1 MLKPPKSRPSV
12 LIVDDVPANIKM
24 LREVLKD
31 DYDIRFAKS
40 GKAAL
45 DLLKTSDLPDLILLD
60 IMMPEMD
67 GYDACQQLKADPAT
81 QSIPVIF
88 ITSRDDEAD
97 EVKGFDMGA
106 VDYITKPFSIPVV
119 RARVQTHVELKRQ
132 REILENLSSV
142 DGLTGISNRR
152 QFNEFMNRHW
162 RIAMRISESVSLIM
176 IDIDFFKLYNDT
188 YGHLE
193 GDECLKQIAM
203 VLTRC
208 VTRST
213 DLVARFGGEE
223 FACVMPFTDLD
234 GALSVA
240 DAMRSAIEELN
251 ITHEKSPIGGRVT
264 ASLGLAAMV
273 PIANTGPDL
282 LIQKADRALYA
293 AKAEGRNRVQKG

>member
-1 MLKPPKSRPSV
+1 MHTPPKSRPSV

-31 DYDIRFAKS
+31 DYDIRFAMS

-152 QFNEFMNRHW
+152 QFDEFMDRHW
-162 RIAMRISESVSLIM
+162 RIAMRIGEQVSLIM
-176 IDIDFFKLYNDT
+176 IDIDYFKPYNDT

-193 GDECLKQIAM
+193 GDECLKQVAM

-223 FACVMPFTDLD
+223 FACVMPFTDLE
-234 GALSVA
+234 GALAVA
-240 DAMRSAIEELN
+240 EAMRLSVEELN
-251 ITHEKSPIGGRVT
+251 IPHEKSPIAGRIT
-264 ASLGLAAMV
+264 ASLGVAAMV
-273 PIANTGPDL
+273 PIANTGPDP

-293 AKAEGRNRVQKG
+293 AKAEGRNRVHKG

>member
-31 DYDIRFAKS
+31 GYDIRFAMS

-45 DLLKTSDLPDLILLD
+45 DLLKSDELPDLILLD

-67 GYDACQQLKADPAT
+67 GYSICRELKADAAT
-81 QSIPVIF
+81 ESIPIIF

-97 EVKGFDMGA
+97 EIKGFDLGA

-119 RARVQTHVELKRQ
+119 RARVQTHVELKQQ

-142 DGLTGISNRR
+142 DGLTGIANRR
-152 QFNEFMNRHW
+152 QLDEFMDRHW
-162 RIAMRISESVSLIM
+162 RVCLRIGEPVSLIM
-176 IDIDFFKLYNDT
+176 MDIDFFKQYNDT
-188 YGHLE
+188 YGHME
-193 GDECLKQIAM
+193 GDECLKQVAV

-208 VTRST
+208 ITRST

-223 FACVMPFTDLD
+223 FACVMPFTDFK
-234 GALSVA
+234 GAFSLAETMRLSV
-240 DAMRSAIEELN
+240 EGLN
-251 ITHEKSPIGGRVT
+251 IAHGPSPIADCIT
-264 ASLGLAAMV
+264 ASLGVASMV
-273 PIANTGPDL
+273 PLANTGPDL

-293 AKAEGRNRVQKG
+293 AKADGRNTVRKG

>member
-1 MLKPPKSRPSV
+1 MLTSLNSRPSV

-31 DYDIRFAKS
+31 DYDIRFAMS

-45 DLLKTSDLPDLILLD
+45 DLLKNNDLPDLILLD
-60 IMMPEMD
+60 VMMPEMD
-67 GYDACQQLKADPAT
+67 GYAACQRLKADPAT

-88 ITSRDDEAD
+88 ITSRDEEAD
-97 EVKGFDMGA
+97 EIKGFEMGA

-152 QFNEFMNRHW
+152 HFDEFMDRHW
-162 RIAMRISESVSLIM
+162 RIAMRICEQVSLIM
-176 IDIDFFKLYNDT
+176 IDIDFFKQYNDT
-188 YGHLE
+188 YGHLD
-193 GDECLKQIAM
+193 GDECLKQVAT
-203 VLTRC
+203 VLARC

-213 DLVARFGGEE
+213 DLLARFGGEE
-223 FACVMPFTDLD
+223 FACVMSFTDLD
-234 GALSVA
+234 GALAVA
-240 DAMRSAIEELN
+240 ETMRSSIEALN
-251 ITHEKSPIGGRVT
+251 IPHENSPIAGCIT
-264 ASLGLAAMV
+264 ASLGVAAV
-273 PIANTGPDL
+273 EPIANTDPSL

-293 AKAEGRNRVQKG
+293 AKTAGRNRIHKG